1 MYRAYKFRMYPNE
14 ETKSQINNIFGS
26 TRFTY
31 NYYLTKIKEDKF
43 KPSKTTI
50 DTKSIIKDINTN
62 LKNIYPFL
70 KEIDNNLIIKTIYQL
85 SDNYKKYSTNNFGY
99 PKYRSK
105 YQRNSFTITNP
116 SIEVNLKTK
125 KVKLPKLGDIK
136 IRGYRNLNKIDGK
149 IINATISKENT
160 GKYYISLL
168 YEQITPAKVTPKT
181 IVGLDL
187 GVKKQITMSNGK
199 SYDNQKYEEKYKK
212 KIAILQQILSKRK
225 KGGKNYYKTLKKL
238 NIVYAKLRNAR
249 KYNTHKITKEI
260 IQNNDIIVCETLQ
273 VKKMLMAK
281 KMSKQITDVTFYEI
295 IRQLN
300 YKATYYSK
308 LFYQINTYYPSSQTC
323 SICNHKDTKYKD
335 LNEREYV
342 CKSCNSVIDRDLNAS
357 INIMF
362 EGLKLYIKDNFA

>member
-1 MYRAYKFRMYPNE
+1 MYKAYKFRMYPNE
-14 ETKSQINNIFGS
+14 ETKSQINNTFGS

-43 KPSKTTI
+43 KLSKTII

-62 LKNIYPFL
+62 LKNAYPFL

-105 YQRNSFTITNP
+105 YQRNSFTITSSN
-116 SIEVNLKTK
+116 IEVNLKTK
-125 KVKLPKLGDIK
+125 KVKLPKLGNID
-136 IRGYRNLNKIDGK
+136 IRGYRNLNKIDDK
-149 IINATISKENT
+149 IINVTISKENT
-160 GKYYISLL
+160 GKYYISIV
-168 YEQITPAKVTPKT
+168 YEQITPKKVTPKT

-187 GVKKQITMSNGK
+187 GVKKQIILSNGIT
-199 SYDNQKYEEKYKK
+199 YDNKKYEEKYKK
-212 KIAILQQILSKRK
+212 KISKRK

-238 NIVYAKLRNAR
+238 NIVYEKLRNAR

-260 IQNNDIIVCETLQ
+260 IQNNDIIACETLQ

-281 KMSKQITDVTFYEI
+281 KISKQITDVTLYEI

-300 YKATYYSK
+300 YKATYYGK
-308 LFYQINTYYPSSQTC
+308 LFYQINTYYPSSQIC